1 MKATRILNAIV
12 IGAFAVFSF
21 SCKKDSPTA
30 PDTPGPKPE
39 NPDET
44 VVPAPVPM
52 DTLVYAFGQEAVKD
66 QTYYYATIWKDGKRT
81 LLSDG
86 KYDAF
91 CNAAFADNEYLYV
104 VGCEATGDLID
115 DGFYDPYNANRGV
128 LWKVKIGDE
137 TNVTKTNLSDGKYNT
152 SPIAVTVVD
161 GKVYAAGFDTP
172 KFDRRVIM
180 WSDGQQ
186 EYLTDGSSDA
196 LAYCICADGKDIYV
210 GGYIQPADNKS
221 GGIATIWKNGVAQS
235 LTDGSTVAKV
245 NAICVDNGKVYAAGA
260 EKVSG
265 GRWKG
270 VLWIDGKAQYFTEEA
285 GTEVCGLYV
294 KDGKYVISGNM
305 TGTGSASDIS
315 VYVWTNDGAT
325 KISSDD
331 VCQGTGL
338 SVAGKD
344 VYVCGNQFIGYTED
358 YMEIYNGHLW
368 KNGELQTLEVE
379 AQDYSLWGVTFAS
392 VPKNKPE

>member
-1 MKATRILNAIV
+1 M
-12 IGAFAVFSF
+12 
-21 SCKKDSPTA
+21 
-30 PDTPGPKPE
+30 
-39 NPDET
+39 
-44 VVPAPVPM
+44 
-52 DTLVYAFGQEAVKD
+52 
-66 QTYYYATIWKDGKRT
+66 
-81 LLSDG
+81 
-86 KYDAF
+86 
-91 CNAAFADNEYLYV
+91 
-104 VGCEATGDLID
+104 
-115 DGFYDPYNANRGV
+115 
-128 LWKVKIGDE
+128 
-137 TNVTKTNLSDGKYNT
+137 
-152 SPIAVTVVD
+152 D

-172 KFDRRVIM
+172 KYDRRVIM
-180 WSDGQQ
+180 WSDGHQ

-325 KISSDD
+325 KISSGD

-358 YMEIYNGHLW
+358 YTEIYNGYLW

-379 AQDYSLWGVTFAS
+379 VQDYSLWGVTFAS